1 MSSDH
6 LRLHSGSIINGR
18 LTGIY
23 NPGISVHAG
32 RKVIRHVPF
41 NQLVCPNPPIQWN
54 LGVNQFLPPPHAE
67 TSTEGSGVTSPMSDP
82 GLKAN
87 VLAHKDLAVET
98 FGVHEISCGP
108 GHNFKSST

>member
-6 LRLHSGSIINGR
+6 LQLRICSIVNGR

-32 RKVIRHVPF
+32 KKVIIYVPL
-41 NQLVCPNPPIQWN
+41 NQLVCPTPLVQWN
-54 LGVNQFLPPPHAE
+54 LGVNQFHPPMQKHQLR
-67 TSTEGSGVTSPMSDP
+67 GSGVTSPMSDP
-82 GLKAN
+82 GRKAT
-87 VLAHKDLAVET
+87 VLAHKDLVVET